1 MPVAESF
8 AEDTLG
14 DVDVD
19 EVVEAAGV
27 VCLRAESVVVVT
39 DGDEDEIGVVEVT
52 GGCCSDEL
60 LEVVAVEDVEQFSVL
75 SIADTT
81 VVG

>member
-39 DGDEDEIGVVEVT
+39 VADEDEIGVVEVT
-52 GGCCSDEL
+52 GGCCSDGL

-75 SIADTT
+75 SIAETT